1 LRERVAHAV
10 TKVDG
15 TRARACS
22 RRPRESTGGRNM
34 PHERGVGCGVLLPR
48 CAARAKAPTRLRK
61 RPYNR
66 RFFFEFFFASGFK
79 SCVAR
84 VLCTRAFLNS
94 WYPSQR
100 LCTVTLNLPR
110 TSLPTGVRRTWF
122 ARACAS
128 FDAPPA
134 PAGRLKLCQ
143 CAACRQ
149 QSRSLRARR
158 CRTHSRSYNG
168 SAEPLPF
175 RRHRSRGHSA
185 TGEPTTHDAGPRS
198 HHAAAVVHCGSL

>member
-1 LRERVAHAV
+1 M
-10 TKVDG
+10 
-15 TRARACS
+15 RARAQGVPASPQVGGTCLTKGVWAAACS
-22 RRPRESTGGRNM
+22 CRVAPRAPKRQRGCVKGRITDAFFLNFF
-34 PHERGVGCGVLLPR
+34 L
-48 CAARAKAPTRLRK
+48 RA
-61 RPYNR
+61 
-66 RFFFEFFFASGFK
+66 GFK